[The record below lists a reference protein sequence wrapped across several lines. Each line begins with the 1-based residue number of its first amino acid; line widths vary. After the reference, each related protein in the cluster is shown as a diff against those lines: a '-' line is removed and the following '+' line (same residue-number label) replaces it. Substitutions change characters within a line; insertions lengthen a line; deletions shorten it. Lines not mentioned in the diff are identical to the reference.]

1 MREFLKGPFAVL
13 MTPFKG
19 NKIDEEVFIKQVKRV
34 NGTGVS
40 GFVVNGSTAEFIQL
54 SLEEQKRAIKLVADN
69 KEPSKKLIAS
79 ACTGN
84 VVDTVDI
91 AKYAH
96 SVGADAILVCPPY
109 YFTYTAEQKKQ
120 YFIEVA
126 DNSPIP
132 VVLYNIPF
140 FTQEIELKTAY
151 ELFDHKNII
160 GTKDSSANMK
170 RLMHQLDVAKDKN
183 VAVLTGTD
191 DILISAL
198 FAGCVG
204 SFTAF
209 AAIYPNEI
217 SELYSAMEKG
227 DYKRAR
233 EIQEWFMPQLRKAD
247 SKAFPFGYKELLGE
261 VMGEKI
267 GNKEIK

>member
-1 MREFLKGPFAVL
+1 MRKFLKGPFAVL
-13 MTPFKG
+13 MTPFKD
-19 NKIDEEVFIKQVKRV
+19 NKLDEETFIKQIKRI

-40 GFVVNGSTAEFIQL
+40 GFVVNGSTAEFIHL

-69 KEPSKKLIAS
+69 KDADKKLIAS

-84 VVDTVDI
+84 AVDTLDI
-91 AKYAH
+91 ANYAK
-96 SVGADAILVCPPY
+96 SVGGDAILVCPPY
-109 YFTYTAEQKKQ
+109 YFTYTTEQKEQ
-120 YFIEVA
+120 YFLDVA
-126 DNSPIP
+126 DNSPLP
-132 VVLYNIPF
+132 VVIYNIPF
-140 FTQEIELKTAY
+140 FTQEMELKSVY

-170 RLMHQLDVAKDKN
+170 RLMHQLDVAKDKD

-209 AAIYPNEI
+209 AAIFPNEI
-217 SELYSAMEKG
+217 SELYAAMDRG
-227 DYKRAR
+227 DYKKAR
-233 EIQEWFMPQLRKAD
+233 EIQEFFMPLLRQAD
-247 SKAFPFGYKELLGE
+247 SKTFPFGYKELLGK
-261 VMGEKI
+261 VMGVKI
-267 GNKEIK
+267 GNKEVN

>member
-1 MREFLKGPFAVL
+1 MRKFLKGPFAVL
-13 MTPFKG
+13 MTPFKD
-19 NKIDEEVFIKQVKRV
+19 NKLDEEVFIKQIKRV

-54 SLEEQKRAIKLVADN
+54 SIEEQKRAIELVSIYKDAD
-69 KEPSKKLIAS
+69 KKLIAS

-91 AKYAH
+91 AKYAK
-96 SVGADAILVCPPY
+96 SVGADAILVCAPY
-109 YFTYTAEQKKQ
+109 YFTYPVNEKKQ
-120 YFIEVA
+120 YFIDVA
-126 DNSPIP
+126 NNSPLP
-132 VVLYNIPF
+132 VILYNIPF
-140 FTQEIELKTAY
+140 FTQEIELKTVY

-191 DILISAL
+191 DILYSAL

-217 SELYSAMEKG
+217 SELYSAMDKG
-227 DYKRAR
+227 DYKRAK
-233 EIQEWFMPQLRKAD
+233 EIQDWFMPQLREAD
-247 SKAFPFGYKELLGE
+247 SKTFPFGYKELLGK

-267 GNKEIK
+267 GNKEI